1 VYSQDSK
8 SNNFLSSFEVL
19 AYPLTFIIMFTML
32 ISYQASEHASLYK
45 ENLSNTKNQNFKESS
60 IVKSSIVKNHET
72 SSLPIRDNFN
82 NNLDEIQE
90 NTGEGLINE
99 TYLSSIYSYLKAF
112 FFSVKESPDEVIYSI
127 NNSINE
133 VISNVENNSN
143 NQNRKS
149 KKNVISDKRKDSL
162 SAF

>member
-1 VYSQDSK
+1 
-8 SNNFLSSFEVL
+8 
-19 AYPLTFIIMFTML
+19 ML

-45 ENLSNTKNQNFKESS
+45 ENLSNTKNQNFKESSIVKSS